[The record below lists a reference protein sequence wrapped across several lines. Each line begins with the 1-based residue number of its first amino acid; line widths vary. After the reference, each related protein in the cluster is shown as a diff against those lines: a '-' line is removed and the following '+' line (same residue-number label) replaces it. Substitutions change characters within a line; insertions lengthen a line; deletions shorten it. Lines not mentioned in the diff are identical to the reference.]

1 MESSTNFNQSY
12 GNSSNSMASERLKKA
27 IERNRRKQTR
37 NMSGSASRLKKKTV
51 ETSATRR
58 SVAKA
63 NDNVEFVNLRSRTTA
78 RTAGRASARPATPS
92 YSRAK
97 ATPATRRRRRTKK
110 AVGIHT
116 NVWLVRASWIFC
128 TFLLARLIFSAGGM
142 IDYYSNKSALEQ
154 KVRDLSNVKIENQS
168 LLIEI
173 EDIKNSRSYQKKLV
187 RDHLGFIAKD
197 EFLILFQK

>member
-1 MESSTNFNQSY
+1 MQSSANFNQSY

-37 NMSGSASRLKKKTV
+37 NMSGSASRLKKNTV
-51 ETSATRR
+51 EASATRK

-63 NDNVEFVNLRSRTTA
+63 NDNVEFVNLRSKTA
-78 RTAGRASARPATPS
+78 SRAATPS

-97 ATPATRRRRRTKK
+97 TTPATRRRRRTKK
-110 AVGIHT
+110 AVGIHA

-154 KVRDLSNVKIENQS
+154 KVRDLSNVKIENQG

-173 EDIKNSRSYQKKLV
+173 EDIKNSHSYQKKLV